1 MPASLCVQDYMYVN
15 IYQARAPSS
24 PVIIVG
30 THSDKMTSVEQQAEL
45 NESLKQVTKLY
56 GDCDDQIKGI
66 YMSIPLSLYV
76 YMHVC
81 LRQLFNKHSIA
92 L

>member
-1 MPASLCVQDYMYVN
+1 MPASLRVQDYVYVN

-30 THSDKMTSVEQQAEL
+30 THSDKITSVEQQAEL

-56 GDCDDQIKGI
+56 GDCDNQIEGI

-76 YMHVC
+76 YMHVW
-81 LRQLFNKHSIA
+81 FIES
-92 L
+92 